1 MTAKIAHLNSNH
13 LTIFER
19 KIQSCFLKIVKL
31 VVFEENESAPILLD
45 RCRNLYLKR
54 INKPRYLGI

>member
-13 LTIFER
+13 LTIFEG

-31 VVFEENESAPILLD
+31 VVLEDSESTAILFRSL
-45 RCRNLYLKR
+45 
-54 INKPRYLGI
+54 

>member
-1 MTAKIAHLNSNH
+1 MMAKIAHLNSSH
-13 LTIFER
+13 LTILEG
-19 KIQSCFLKIVKL
+19 KIQSCFLKVVKL
-31 VVFEENESAPILLD
+31 VVFEENESASILLD